1 MFKDSPYSV
10 RLASVLIS
18 IYLVLLG
25 LYYLQDLLILIAF
38 ALILAMVLLPLCRGL
53 ENKGIP
59 RSVAISI
66 CLLFSV
72 AIIAGL
78 ISLLAFQIIEF
89 SNDWPMFIKKAEKW
103 ISGLQS
109 FLSRNLNISRKKQML
124 ELSNQTIGLLKNS
137 GSILTATFSTIV
149 HSLTILILIPIFMF
163 FMLFYRSFFFTFLA
177 MVFPTTEKKTLR
189 GIMGKTGSVVQGY
202 LVGLLFVM
210 FAVAGAN
217 SFGFWWIGVDYP
229 IFFGITTGLLLL
241 IPYIGIWIGASL
253 PIILS
258 LATLS
263 PSHALAIVAW
273 IAAVQFIEANF
284 ITPLVIGSKVSIN
297 PLVAMLALLGGEM
310 LWGIPGLILAL
321 PFTAIIKVIFDH
333 VPTLQPYGFILGEAP
348 KRVKET
354 EAP

>member
-18 IYLVLLG
+18 ISLAILG
-25 LYYLQDLLILIAF
+25 LYFLQDLLVLIAF
-38 ALILAMVLLPLCRGL
+38 ALIIALVLLPICRGL

-59 RSVAISI
+59 SFIAVSI
-66 CLLFSV
+66 CLLFFI
-72 AIIAGL
+72 AIIVGL
-78 ISLLAFQIIEF
+78 ISILAFQIIEF
-89 SNDWPMFIKKAEKW
+89 SNDWPLFIKKAEKW
-103 ISGLQS
+103 ISGLQT

-124 ELSNQTIGLLKNS
+124 ELSNQTIGVLKNS
-137 GSILTATFSTIV
+137 GSILTGTFSTIV
-149 HSLTILILIPIFMF
+149 HSITRLILIPIFTF
-163 FMLFYRSFFFTFLA
+163 FMLFYRSFFSTFLS
-177 MVFPTTEKKTLR
+177 MVFPTTDRETLR
-189 GIMGKTGSVVQGY
+189 GVLAKTGSVVQGY
-202 LVGLLFVM
+202 LMGLLFVM
-210 FAVAGAN
+210 FIVAGAN
-217 SFGFWWIGVDYP
+217 SIGFWWIGVDYP

-273 IAAVQFIEANF
+273 IATIQFIEANF
-284 ITPLVIGSKVSIN
+284 ITPFVIGSKVSIN
-297 PLVAMLALLGGEM
+297 PMVAMLALLGGEM

-333 VPTLQPYGFILGEAP
+333 VPKLQPYGFILGEAP
-348 KRVKET
+348 SRLKEIK
-354 EAP
+354 AP

>member
-1 MFKDSPYSV
+1 MFKNSPYSV

-53 ENKGIP
+53 ENKGFP
-59 RSVAISI
+59 RSLAISI
-66 CLLFSV
+66 GLLFSV
-72 AIIAGL
+72 AIIVGL
-78 ISLLAFQIIEF
+78 ISLLFFQIIEF
-89 SNDWPMFIKKAEKW
+89 SNDWPIFIKKTEKW
-103 ISGLQS
+103 ISGLQT

-124 ELSNQTIGLLKNS
+124 ELSSQSIGLLKNS

-163 FMLFYRSFFFTFLA
+163 FMLYYRSFFFTFLVK
-177 MVFPTTEKKTLR
+177 VFPTTEKDTLR

-210 FAVAGAN
+210 FTVAGAN
-217 SFGFWWIGVDYP
+217 SLGFWWIGIDYP
-229 IFFGITTGLLLL
+229 IFFGIMTGLLLL

-253 PIILS
+253 PILLS

-263 PSHALAIVAW
+263 PSHALAIIVW
-273 IAAVQFIEANF
+273 IATVQFIEANF
-284 ITPLVIGSKVSIN
+284 VTPLVIGSKVSIN

-354 EAP
+354 EVL